1 MKKLIALVLAM
12 VCVLGLVG
20 CNTATQ
26 DAKTNESWVFQA
38 ILVDIYDGFYLV
50 EPLEGSCEQTVAKQV
65 EVPIKKLD
73 PSLEPEVGDTIEITH
88 SGVIMEVNPSRLRE
102 VYSIKVVEEAE

>member
-1 MKKLIALVLAM
+1 MKKLIALVFAL
-12 VCVLGLVG
+12 VCILSLVG

-26 DAKTNESWVFQA
+26 DTKANESWTFQA
-38 ILVDIYDGFYLV
+38 ILVDFYDGFYLV
-50 EPLEGSCEQTVAKQV
+50 EPLEDSYEGSVANQI

-88 SGVIMEVNPSRLRE
+88 SGVIMEVNLSRLRE
-102 VYSIKVVEEAE
+102 VYSIKVIEEAE